1 MQYLRNFFQ
10 RPHDETH
17 FTILVCIYF
26 AGPLFSFVYFTYTA
40 KMFKRNGENN
50 FIHSRE
56 IIARLILRLNATKYA
71 NLLTFKI
78 RHMIKK
84 KKTHIFEG
92 RKKLSKLLKL
102 TKTRFIC
109 NGIIARSKLLK
120 IHYAIEIIIKAIK
133 MPKEIIVK
141 STRINRNQ
149 VYDCIITRNMEIGNF
164 QCSRQ
169 TNYHFRF

>member
-26 AGPLFSFVYFTYTA
+26 AGPLFSSVYFTHTV

-56 IIARLILRLNATKYA
+56 IIARLILQLNATKYA

-78 RHMIKK
+78 RHMTKK
-84 KKTHIFEG
+84 KKFEG
-92 RKKLSKLLKL
+92 REKLSKLLKL
-102 TKTRFIC
+102 TKTRFIR

-133 MPKEIIVK
+133 IPKEIIVK
-141 STRINRNQ
+141 STRIDRNQ